1 MTKTNIW
8 KSLIIILSLGYSS
21 YMGSILFTALY
32 EIQTERQQQV
42 QTLLNKI

>member
-1 MTKTNIW
+1 MTKL
-8 KSLIIILSLGYSS
+8 KLLVIIFSLGYSS

-32 EIQTERQQQV
+32 EIQIKNQQQV

>member
-1 MTKTNIW
+1 MTKL
-8 KSLIIILSLGYSS
+8 KLLVIIFSIGYSS

-32 EIQTERQQQV
+32 EIQTERTNQI

>member
-1 MTKTNIW
+1 MTTLKLLVITF
-8 KSLIIILSLGYSS
+8 SLAYSS
-21 YMGSILFTALY
+21 YMGSILFTALH

>member
-1 MTKTNIW
+1 MTKL
-8 KSLIIILSLGYSS
+8 KLLVIIFGLGYSS

-32 EIQTERQQQV
+32 EIQTEKQQQV

>member
-1 MTKTNIW
+1 MTKLKLLVVIF
-8 KSLIIILSLGYSS
+8 SLGYMS
-21 YMGSILFTALY
+21 YIGSILFTALH